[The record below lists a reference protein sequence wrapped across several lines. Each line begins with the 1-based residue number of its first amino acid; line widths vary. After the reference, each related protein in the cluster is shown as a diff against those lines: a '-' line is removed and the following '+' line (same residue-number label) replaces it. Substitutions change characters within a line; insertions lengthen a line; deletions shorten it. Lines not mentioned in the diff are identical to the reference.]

1 MKSLLLVIYP
11 CVGHL
16 MEFGVLV
23 AQGMVASGLDSPYLL
38 EQIKSLKSTVGWL
51 KEENQIFRSKEMKV
65 RDQCYSL

>member
-1 MKSLLLVIYP
+1 
-11 CVGHL
+11 